1 MGKILQC
8 GGSKTF
14 QNLEQCHEIQGEFK
28 KIPLYYL
35 KNNFNNEERNKKN
48 KNNNIYDGKI
58 KDPENELNLIIYNSD
73 EFHQDKSNSKN
84 IEKEDYTYKIMDSIK
99 LKKAKLSKSFDK
111 DKIREKNKN
120 PIKSN
125 NIFDIKDSK
134 EFKNFDN
141 KLKNK
146 DQIKD
151 KQKNVIKRRLI
162 YNYSENNI
170 KSSINWNNKKKKD
183 IIENK
188 INSNQN
194 QNKIINNIYKC
205 EKNKK
210 INYVKYNNINQDKF
224 FNQNKINENENNN
237 MCELISK
244 KIENKLKK
252 RNDNSIK
259 RNKSQ
264 QIKNSFSK
272 SENNIN
278 SKFRF
283 SLKKNK
289 GNYAFNR
296 RTKPKLQGDNNKATP
311 CENESRR
318 ITYLTS
324 ENKSPKSTNDNYFI
338 SNEEDIFNNLNKDSK
353 ANNTFGKLKNK
364 NNNFYKF
371 IPHNIDENR
380 NLELLAEKNIFDLSE
395 YNFNLKR
402 RHHSDNIII
411 NYKKEKDE
419 NNSILK
425 LKDNKDIIKVKILF
439 KGTQINKTLLNNS
452 VNNIFILNYNLLSKI
467 SFNSILYDGNIY
479 KVTNTKKGE
488 SKLIMRY
495 FQITKLYFKY
505 FNSVQSLLLPN
516 NKPLD
521 FFEIKKI
528 KNIEI
533 IDINLLKNK
542 NKNDQKIKF
551 AFVVNLIENINF
563 FIFATNDRELGMNV
577 INILNLIKKYFDDGK
592 DLFK

>member
-1 MGKILQC
+1 MGKILEC

-170 KSSINWNNKKKKD
+170 KSRINWNNKKKKD

-224 FNQNKINENENNN
+224 FNEKKLNENDN

-467 SFNSILYDGNIY
+467 SYNSILYDGNIY

>member
-1 MGKILQC
+1 MGKILEC

-170 KSSINWNNKKKKD
+170 KSRINWNNKKKKD

-188 INSNQN
+188 ISNSNQN

-224 FNQNKINENENNN
+224 FNEKKLNENDN

-488 SKLIMRY
+488 SKLIMRH

>member
-1 MGKILQC
+1 MGKILEC

-170 KSSINWNNKKKKD
+170 KSRINWNNKKKKD

-224 FNQNKINENENNN
+224 FNEKKLNENDN

-452 VNNIFILNYNLLSKI
+452 VNNIFIINYNLLSKI

-516 NKPLD
+516 NKPFD
-521 FFEIKKI
+521 FFEIKKV

>member
-1 MGKILQC
+1 MGKILEC

-170 KSSINWNNKKKKD
+170 KSRINWNNKKKKD

-194 QNKIINNIYKC
+194 QNKIINNIYKY

-224 FNQNKINENENNN
+224 FNQNKINENNN

-324 ENKSPKSTNDNYFI
+324 ENKSPKSINDNYFI
-338 SNEEDIFNNLNKDSK
+338 SNEEYIFNNLNKDSK

-467 SFNSILYDGNIY
+467 SYNSILYDGNIY

-542 NKNDQKIKF
+542 NKNEQKIKF